1 MTCKKI
7 LVTGVSGT
15 GKTTVLKEMKKQGF
29 TAIGLDETPDLSYW
43 VHKKTGEKL
52 IKKAEFSKEF
62 LSEYEWVCD
71 LELLATLL
79 AQYAESVVV
88 AGNVENILECMEY
101 CDETLLLVCTPETF
115 FARIDSR
122 SDNEYGQSEE
132 AKEFIMSYYER
143 DNKKCLEAGA
153 IAIDAEQSVEKVI
166 EAVMKYIK

>member
-1 MTCKKI
+1 MAYKKI

-15 GKTTVLKEMKKQGF
+15 GKTTVLRELEKQGF
-29 TAIGLDETPDLSYW
+29 ATVGLDETPGLSHW

-52 IKKAEFSKEF
+52 VKKADFSKEF

-71 LELLATLL
+71 LEMLDSLL
-79 AQYAESVVV
+79 AQYDESVVV

-101 CDETLLLVCTPETF
+101 CDETLLLVCAPETF
-115 FARIDSR
+115 FARIDTR
-122 SDNEYGQSEE
+122 SDNEYGQSDE

-153 IAIDAEQSVEKVI
+153 IAIDAEQSVEKVV
-166 EAVMKYIK
+166 EDVMEYIK